1 MVKLEHIR
9 KVFLRIILSLLFFFI
24 FIPIVSAQTRC
35 GTEEV
40 EAIRRANSKFAP
52 SIKDFEKWMR
62 FELQKAQDNQPLMKT
77 NDEDDPPRLIP
88 VVVHILHKGE
98 IVGTGLN
105 LSFNQ
110 IFSQIEVLNE
120 DFQRQNTDTVLTQE
134 QFIPIAGSMNVTFVL
149 AKSDPDG
156 NPTTG
161 IMRINGSKDSWD
173 PYHRELISAESYWP
187 AEDYLNIW
195 VCDLERSYL
204 GLSQYPDINLPGLGD
219 EDTDNRLTD
228 GIYIDYSVFGSIV
241 KDPEAYLLPLYDR
254 GRTATHELGHFF
266 GLRHVWGDSDV
277 CGPDDY
283 VADTP
288 QSNEDYNAQCPAS
301 AHSCDSDDMYENYL
315 YYTKDACMNAFTNE
329 QIDRMEVVLTNA
341 PRRYSLIN
349 ASGINPPSGEFYD
362 LAITKLLLPGMVSCD
377 ANTEVVVRIQ
387 NIGTITAKDFSLHYQ
402 TDGFSETFA
411 YQGDT
416 LQSGQII
423 EVAVGELPLSAGDY
437 QLDVELEVIDDEVD
451 VNPANNVV
459 SHRFAV
465 NNSKDFIPYR
475 ERFDVLDLSETEW
488 VVISED
494 GGITWQIQTAPASEQ
509 GNTAAYINLFDYNK
523 LLANDWLIS
532 PALDFSGA
540 QTASL
545 FFKIS
550 YARRIGRND
559 ILKVLVSDNCGESFD
574 YLVYELFGQ
583 DMSDNISSVP
593 WVPSGESD
601 WKYFSVDL
609 QTFTGMS
616 DIRIAFVSV
625 NNMGNNLYLDDIEF
639 FTEKVEDVIRLDE
652 NSFMLYPNPA
662 QSTFSLTLYLSER
675 EDVEV
680 TVFNDMGKEVYRN
693 LFVDALNQTYNFDMT
708 GNASGLYLVRL
719 SGKQSTSTKKLLL
732 MR

>member
-1 MVKLEHIR
+1 MVISKHIWR
-9 KVFLRIILSLLFFFI
+9 VCLRIILSSYFFFV
-24 FIPIVSAQTRC
+24 FIHGVSAQIRC

-40 EAIRRANSKFAP
+40 EAVRREKSKFAP

-62 FELQKAQDNQPLMKT
+62 FELQKAYDNQPLMKT
-77 NDEDDPPRLIP
+77 NDVADPPRLIP
-88 VVVHILHKGE
+88 VVVHVLHKGE
-98 IVGTGLN
+98 TVGTGSN
-105 LSFNQ
+105 LSNNQ

-120 DFQRQNTDTVLTQE
+120 DFQRQNADTVLTQG
-134 QFIPIAGSMNVTFVL
+134 QFIPIAGGINVTFVL
-149 AKSDPDG
+149 AQSDPDG

-161 IMRINGSKDSWD
+161 IMRKKGSSDSWD
-173 PYHRELISAESYWP
+173 PYLRELISAESYWP

-195 VCDLERSYL
+195 VCDLERNFL
-204 GLSQYPDINLPGLGD
+204 GISQYPDINLPGLGD

-228 GIYIDYSVFGSIV
+228 GIYIDYSVFGSII
-241 KDPEAYLLPLYDR
+241 KDSEADLPPLYDR

-283 VADTP
+283 VEDTP
-288 QSNEDYNAQCPAS
+288 QSNENYNAQCPVTAR
-301 AHSCDSDDMYENYL
+301 SCGSDDMYENYL
-315 YYTKDACMNAFTNE
+315 YYTKDACMNAFTVE
-329 QIDRMEVVLTNA
+329 QIDRVEVVLTNA

-362 LAITKLLLPGMVSCD
+362 LAITELILPGMVSCD
-377 ANTEVVVRIQ
+377 AITEVVVRIQ
-387 NIGTITAKDFSLHYQ
+387 NLGTITAKDFTLHYQ
-402 TDGFSETFA
+402 TDELSGDLA
-411 YQGDT
+411 YQGDS
-416 LQSGQII
+416 LRSGQIV
-423 EVAVGELPLSAGDY
+423 EVAVDELSLPMGDN
-437 QLDVELEVIDDEVD
+437 QLDVELEVMDDEVD

-459 SHRFAV
+459 LHRFAV

-494 GGITWQIQTAPASEQ
+494 DGITWQIQIAPANEKE
-509 GNTAAYINLFDYNK
+509 NTAAYINLFDYNK

-532 PALDFSGA
+532 PSLDFSGA
-540 QTASL
+540 QSASL

-550 YARRIGRND
+550 YGRRVGRND
-559 ILKVLVSDNCGESFD
+559 VLQVLVSDNCGESFD
-574 YLVYELFGQ
+574 YLVYELFGP
-583 DMSDNISSVP
+583 DMSDNISTAP
-593 WVPSGESD
+593 WVPTDESD

-609 QTFTGMS
+609 QSFAGMS
-616 DIRIAFVSV
+616 DIRIAFVSI
-625 NNMGNNLYLDDIEF
+625 NNMGNNLYLDEIEF
-639 FTEKVEDVIRLDE
+639 FTDKVEDIIRLDE

-662 QSTFSLTLYLSER
+662 QNTFSLTLYLSER

-680 TVFNDMGKEVYRN
+680 TVFDDMGKEVYRN
-693 LFVDALNQTYNFDMT
+693 LFIDALNQTYNFDMT

-719 SGKQSTSTKKLLL
+719 SGKQSASTKKLLL